1 MEGPGSEF
9 GARGMAP
16 ALYVFD
22 PDQHLIELRRS

>member
-1 MEGPGSEF
+1 MQGPGNEF
-9 GARGMAP
+9 GARGLAP